1 MPAGEFAAIA
11 RFERL
16 FGPSPQGEV
25 GIGDDAAV
33 VSPPSG
39 HLLLAADAIV
49 EGVHFDLALVGLAD
63 VGWKSVVVNVSDIAA
78 MGGTPL
84 HALVTVAGPSSTDL
98 DMLYAGI
105 AEAAEHYGCRVVGGD
120 LVNSPLLVITVALT
134 GTLDGQP
141 VLRSGARPGD
151 AIYVSGPLG
160 ASTAALRALRS
171 GANANADA
179 DGGAVSAYR
188 RPRARATEGV
198 ALGRSG
204 VVTSMIDVSDGL
216 VADLSHIADASG
228 VGIALDDVPLAAG
241 ATLEDAL
248 GGGEDFELAFTAP
261 PSAAGDIGIDNA
273 IRIGTCTRDPG
284 QRSLGGAPLPVVG
297 WEHQWGGSKAT

>member
-16 FGPSPQGEV
+16 FGPSPPGEV

-49 EGVHFDLALVGLAD
+49 EGVHFDLALVGLDD

-84 HALVTVAGPSSTDL
+84 HALVTVAGPVSTDL
-98 DMLYAGI
+98 DVLYAGI

-141 VLRSGARPGD
+141 VLRSGARAGD

-160 ASTAALRALRS
+160 ASTAALRALRA
-171 GANANADA
+171 GAVADIDGDVA
-179 DGGAVSAYR
+179 GGAVTAYR
-188 RPRARATEGV
+188 RPRARAIEGV

-204 VVTSMIDVSDGL
+204 AVTAMIDVSDGL
-216 VADLSHIADASG
+216 VADLGHIADASG
-228 VGIALDDVPLAAG
+228 VGIALDDVPVAAG

-261 PSAAGDIGIDNA
+261 PAADVGIDSA

-284 QRSLGGAPLPVVG
+284 QRSLGDAPLPVVG
-297 WEHQWGGSKAT
+297 WEHEWGRSKAT